1 MALFHFKQAMHQ
13 TQEQM
18 QVEKE
23 GNCKLSFRQ
32 DIFAK
37 DTIKNN
43 CRNKQRDTML
53 GGINL
58 GDIMKQTVMEEMKLI
73 RMEDQLHAQRMSGSW
88 WIIWKEVE

>member
-18 QVEKE
+18 LVEE

-32 DIFAK
+32 DIFAQ
-37 DTIKNN
+37 DTNENN
-43 CRNKQRDTML
+43 CRNKERNVML

-73 RMEDQLHAQRMSGSW
+73 RMEEQLHAQRMSGS
-88 WIIWKEVE
+88 